1 MIELPN
7 DFAENAVSKS
17 ADPISIRLYSGDKA
31 VLNSRVTLRQH
42 LFSFLLEGKKTVS
55 YAQKSDTIDPSQS
68 LILLAGNCLMSEKLA
83 AENGNYRSIL
93 FFFDAGV
100 LTDLFL
106 KYSHLHEANRK
117 PAAPQEPFIVFPKD
131 PFIQNFLASLELML
145 ASGEISPAMR
155 QLKFE
160 ELMLHLAEKN
170 PDLVANLQ
178 HAVRTTEEEL
188 DIRLTVE
195 KNTDSPMTV
204 EEMAFLCNMS
214 LSTFKRRFTRIYGS
228 SPSRWMLLKRME
240 TAAGL
245 LEKGNRKP
253 SEIYHRV
260 GYENLSSFIQSF
272 KQVYGVTP
280 GEFQSARLDV

>member
-1 MIELPN
+1 MIKLPD
-7 DFAENAVSKS
+7 DFAES
-17 ADPISIRLYSGDKA
+17 AARKTVEPISILLYNGETA
-31 VLNSRVTLRQH
+31 THNSRVTLHQH
-42 LFSFLLEGKKTVS
+42 LFSFLLEGRKSVS
-55 YAQKSDTIDPSQS
+55 YARKSDTIDPSQS
-68 LILLAGNCLMSEKLA
+68 LLLLAGNCLMSEKMA
-83 AENGNYRSIL
+83 AVNGNYRSIL
-93 FFFDAGV
+93 LFFDAGV

-106 KYSHLHEANRK
+106 KYSHLRAAGRQ
-117 PAAPQEPFIVFPKD
+117 PAEPQEPFMTFNKD

-145 ASGEISPAMR
+145 SSGEISPAMR
-155 QLKFE
+155 QLKLE
-160 ELMLHLAEKN
+160 ELVLYLAEKN
-170 PDLVANLQ
+170 PELIANLQ
-178 HAVRTTEEEL
+178 RSGHRTAEEL
-188 DIRLTVE
+188 EIRLTVE
-195 KNTDSPMTV
+195 KNIENAITV

-253 SEIYHRV
+253 SEVYYQV

-280 GEFQSARLDV
+280 GEFQSAKLDV